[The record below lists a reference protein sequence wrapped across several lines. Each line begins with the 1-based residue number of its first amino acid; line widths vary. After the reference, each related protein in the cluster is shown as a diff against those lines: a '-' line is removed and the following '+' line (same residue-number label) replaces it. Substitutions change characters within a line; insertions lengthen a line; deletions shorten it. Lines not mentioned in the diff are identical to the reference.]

1 MNAHAETK
9 LSAGGPADRKRE
21 AEQQH
26 TYNGLSGAAN
36 TALVVVFALLSL
48 ACLYPLL
55 LVVAVSFTDEQSIVA
70 HGYNIVPRQFSL
82 YAYRYLFDDASQIFR
97 AYGVSIAV
105 TLVGTLGS
113 LLLTSLLA
121 FPLSR
126 RDMPYRN
133 TLAFA
138 VFFTMLFSGG
148 LVPWYLVY
156 NAAGLNDTLW
166 ALVIPHLVA
175 PFNVIIMR
183 TFFAN
188 TIPVPLIESAKIDG
202 AGELRIFARIILPL
216 SMPVMA
222 TIGLFQT
229 LAYWNDWF
237 TSSVFVSDNKLVSL
251 QYLMYKTIYNIQ
263 YLNSGLVDASVA
275 GNASTAIPTETVRM
289 AMAIVGIGPIV
300 FVYPL
305 LQKYFVKGLTVGAV
319 KG

>member
-1 MNAHAETK
+1 MNAHADAQV
-9 LSAGGPADRKRE
+9 SGGRPAEKKRAVKKE
-21 AEQQH
+21 YSSNSLTGWA
-26 TYNGLSGAAN
+26 NGL
-36 TALVVVFALLSL
+36 LVAVFMLLSL
-48 ACLYPLL
+48 ACLYPVL
-55 LVVAVSFTDEQSIVA
+55 LVIAVSLTDEQAIVT
-70 HGYNIVPRQFSL
+70 HGYNIIPREFSV
-82 YAYRYLFDDASQIFR
+82 YAYRYLFEDATQIFR
-97 AYGVSIAV
+97 GYGVSILV
-105 TLVGTLGS
+105 TVIGTIGS

-133 TLAFA
+133 VIAFA

-156 NAAGLNDTLW
+156 NAAGLNNTLL
-166 ALVIPHLVA
+166 ALIVPHLVM

-188 TIPVPLIESAKIDG
+188 TIPVSLIESAKIDG
-202 AGELRIFARIILPL
+202 AGEFRIFARIVLPL
-216 SMPVMA
+216 SLPVMA
-222 TIGLFQT
+222 SIGLFQT

-237 TSSVFVSDNKLVSL
+237 TSSVFISDNHLVSL

-263 YLNSGLVDASVA
+263 YLSSGLVDASVA
-275 GNASTAIPTETVRM
+275 GTASAAIPTETVRM

-300 FVYPL
+300 FVYPF